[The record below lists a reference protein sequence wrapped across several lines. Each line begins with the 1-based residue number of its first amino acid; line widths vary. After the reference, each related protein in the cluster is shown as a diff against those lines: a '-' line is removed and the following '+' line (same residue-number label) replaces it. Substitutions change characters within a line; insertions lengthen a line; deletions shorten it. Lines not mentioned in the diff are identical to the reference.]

1 MQRKMGKG
9 MADRAKGRAKGTDFV
24 ATARKSSSK
33 QTAHNCDT
41 AVHNDVKRMK
51 KRERKERR
59 TLGEEERR
67 TMEE

>member
-1 MQRKMGKG
+1 

-51 KRERKERR
+51 KRERERK
-59 TLGEEERR
+59 EERQEKKKGGQWR
-67 TMEE
+67 SDAIDTNY